1 MVSEENETEMKRR
14 SVLTLLGSM
23 SLLAC
28 SRTPV
33 AFNGIDITGA
43 KYASDFQLR
52 GHDGKEYSLASFK
65 GKYLLIFFG
74 FTQCPDVCPT
84 ALSRAVHIRKLLA
97 DKAEQLQVIFI
108 TIDPERDTPELL
120 AQYMK
125 AFDPGFL
132 GLYGDMKKTQEV
144 AADFKVFYQKVP
156 SGSSYTMDHTAITY
170 VFDAQGKIRLAL
182 KHEQTAEQCA
192 ADLRALM
199 AA

>member
-1 MVSEENETEMKRR
+1 MKRR
-14 SVLTLLGSM
+14 SVLTLLGSL

-33 AFNGIDITGA
+33 AFTGIDITGA
-43 KYASDFQLR
+43 PYANDFHLR
-52 GHDGKEYSLASFK
+52 GQDGKEYSLASFK
-65 GKYLLIFFG
+65 DKYVLVFFG
-74 FTQCPDVCPT
+74 FTQCPDICPT

-97 DKAEQLQVIFI
+97 DRAEQLQVIFI

-120 AQYMK
+120 TQYMQ

-132 GLYGDMKKTQEV
+132 GLYGDMKQTQEV
-144 AADFKVFYQKVP
+144 AAAFRVFYQKVP
-156 SGSSYTMDHTAITY
+156 SGSSYTMDHTSISY
-170 VFDAQGKIRLAL
+170 VFDAKGKIRLAF

-199 AA
+199 TA

>member
-1 MVSEENETEMKRR
+1 MKRR

-33 AFNGIDITGA
+33 TFTGIDITGA
-43 KYASDFQLR
+43 NYANDFQLR

-65 GKYLLIFFG
+65 GKCVLIFFG
-74 FTQCPDVCPT
+74 FTQCPDICPT
-84 ALSRAVHIRKLLA
+84 ALSRAVHIRKLLG

-120 AQYMK
+120 TQYMK
-125 AFDPGFL
+125 AFDPSFL
-132 GLYGDMKKTQEV
+132 GLYGDMKQTQDV
-144 AADFKVFYQKVP
+144 AAAFRVFYQKVP
-156 SGSSYTMDHTAITY
+156 SGSSYTMDHSSISYA
-170 VFDAQGKIRLAL
+170 FDTRGKIRLAL

-192 ADLRALM
+192 KDLRALM
-199 AA
+199 NT

>member
-1 MVSEENETEMKRR
+1 MKRR

-43 KYASDFQLR
+43 AYAKDFLMR
-52 GHDGKEYSLASFK
+52 GHDGKDYSLASFK
-65 GKYLLIFFG
+65 GKCLLIFFG

-97 DKAEQLQVIFI
+97 DKAEQLQVVFI

-132 GLYGDMKKTQEV
+132 ALYGDLKQTQDI

-156 SGSSYTMDHTAITY
+156 SGSSYTMDHTSISY

>member
-1 MVSEENETEMKRR
+1 MKRR

-33 AFNGIDITGA
+33 TFNGIDITGA
-43 KYASDFQLR
+43 NYASDFHLR
-52 GHDGKEYSLASFK
+52 GHDGKDYSLASFK
-65 GKYLLIFFG
+65 GKCLLIFFG
-74 FTQCPDVCPT
+74 FTQCPDICPT
-84 ALSRAVHIRKLLA
+84 ALSRAVHIRKLLG

-132 GLYGDMKKTQEV
+132 GLYGDMKQTQEV
-144 AADFKVFYQKVP
+144 AAAFKVFYQKVP
-156 SGSSYTMDHTAITY
+156 SGSSYTMDHTAISY

-199 AA
+199 NT

>member
-1 MVSEENETEMKRR
+1 MKRR

-33 AFNGIDITGA
+33 PFNGIDITGA
-43 KYASDFQLR
+43 AYAKDFLMR
-52 GHDGKEYSLASFK
+52 GHDGKDYSLASFK
-65 GKYLLIFFG
+65 GKCLLIFFG

-120 AQYMK
+120 TQYMK
-125 AFDPGFL
+125 AFDPDFL
-132 GLYGDMKKTQEV
+132 GLYGDLKQTQEI

-156 SGSSYTMDHTAITY
+156 SGSSYTMDHTSISY

>member
-1 MVSEENETEMKRR
+1 MKRR

-33 AFNGIDITGA
+33 TFTGLDITGA
-43 KYASDFQLR
+43 TYANDFQLR

-65 GKYLLIFFG
+65 GKCVLIFFG
-74 FTQCPDVCPT
+74 FTQCPDICPT

-132 GLYGDMKKTQEV
+132 GLYGDMKQTQDV
-144 AADFKVFYQKVP
+144 AAAFRVFYQKVP
-156 SGSSYTMDHTAITY
+156 SGSSYSMDHSSISYA
-170 VFDAQGKIRLAL
+170 FDTKGKIRLAL

-192 ADLRALM
+192 TDLRALM
-199 AA
+199 NT

>member
-1 MVSEENETEMKRR
+1 MKRR

-43 KYASDFQLR
+43 AYAKDFHLR
-52 GHDGKEYSLASFK
+52 GHDGKDYSLASFK
-65 GKYLLIFFG
+65 GKCLLIFFG

-97 DKAEQLQVIFI
+97 DKAEQLQVVFI

-132 GLYGDMKKTQEV
+132 ALYGDLKQTQDI

-156 SGSSYTMDHTAITY
+156 SGSSYTMDHTSISY

>member
-1 MVSEENETEMKRR
+1 MKRR

-33 AFNGIDITGA
+33 TFTGIDITGA
-43 KYASDFQLR
+43 NYANDFHLR
-52 GHDGKEYSLASFK
+52 GHDGKDYSLASFK
-65 GKYLLIFFG
+65 GKHLLIFFG
-74 FTQCPDVCPT
+74 FTQCPDICPT

-125 AFDPGFL
+125 AFDPSFL
-132 GLYGDMKKTQEV
+132 GLYGDMKETQE
-144 AADFKVFYQKVP
+144 AAAAFKVFYQKVP
-156 SGSSYTMDHTAITY
+156 GGSSYTMDHTAISY
-170 VFDAQGKIRLAL
+170 VFDDKGKIRLAL

-199 AA
+199 TA